1 MGPLRRHQHLHENTE
16 SAMMNDAVKEA
27 ALADR
32 KAKLLLDGAVY
43 RVGIVHAKAT
53 VAHGLRAES
62 LMQSAV
68 ENTIGFAGVQ
78 LKAVLAPTGSRFA
91 ALMPL
96 AVAAFSYLSRKKLLK
111 PAIGAGLVVA
121 AAVAVAGQRSRSSGR

>member
-1 MGPLRRHQHLHENTE
+1 
-16 SAMMNDAVKEA
+16 MMNDAVQAA

-32 KAKLLLDGAVY
+32 KAKLLLDGAIY

-53 VAHGLRAES
+53 VARGLRAES
-62 LMQSAV
+62 LIHNAV
-68 ENTIGFAGVQ
+68 EDAIGFAGTR
-78 LKAVLAPTGSRFA
+78 LEAVLAPIGGRFQL
-91 ALMPL
+91 LMPL

-121 AAVAVAGQRSRSSGR
+121 AVAAVAGRRNRSSGR

>member
-1 MGPLRRHQHLHENTE
+1 MSQENTE
-16 SAMMNDAVKEA
+16 STMTNDDVQA
-27 ALADR
+27 ALAAR
-32 KAKLLLDGAVY
+32 KAKLLLDGAVC
-43 RVGIVHAKAT
+43 RIGIVDAKAT

-62 LMQSAV
+62 LIHSAV
-68 ENTIGFAGVQ
+68 EHAVGFAGAR
-78 LKAVLAPTGSRFA
+78 LEAMLAPAGSRFP

-121 AAVAVAGQRSRSSGR
+121 MVAALAGRRNRSSACHAALRREP